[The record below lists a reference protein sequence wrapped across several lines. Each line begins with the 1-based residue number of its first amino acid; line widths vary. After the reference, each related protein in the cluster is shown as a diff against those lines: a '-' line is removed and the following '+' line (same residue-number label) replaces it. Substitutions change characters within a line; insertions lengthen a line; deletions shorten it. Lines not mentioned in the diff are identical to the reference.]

1 MRLLFDE
8 LRSRLQYKII
18 IPFVLLTLCIGLAG
32 SAVVFSLVAES
43 WQERL
48 DNQLAVVTRAAG
60 DALVI
65 QEQANLQ
72 FLREVAFA
80 GRNEATGAPAVAD
93 AVANADSAGL
103 LLALDPYFQSGID
116 RPGVRL
122 DRMLLF
128 DRSGLTLAD
137 LERGSGVNNSSYSV
151 NEALDLSDTWF
162 AEQVLAAGAD
172 DQGDKYAG
180 LLRFA
185 DNGALYFA
193 TIAPVRQGETVV
205 GGIIVAMRADN
216 LLGSLQNRSQSAAIS
231 LYDDQGAPL
240 ESTLVAGPGDISPLN
255 PALLERYR
263 ANSDPSAQAVYDV
276 VSVGGRD
283 YQFAFVPLRIRN
295 SNVGILAPAL
305 SRDYIVGAWSSA
317 REPII
322 AFIAVLMLMV
332 IVLGIFIARMI
343 TRPLEELVLAARA
356 VTAGELDRRANV
368 SARDEIGVLSSSFNT
383 MTAHLLQLY
392 AEVQKES
399 SQRAAI
405 VESITDGIIVC
416 EDDGAI
422 VLINKAM
429 RKLLSLAE
437 ADAAPARLADIRLEK
452 MTEGVPGFGSQRA
465 ADLYTLGEYIV
476 RAAAAPVVTAEGQ
489 RRGYVLVL
497 QDMTSEV
504 AVDRAKTGFIGT
516 ISHELRTPLTVI
528 RGNSDLLMR
537 GLVGPLDEE
546 QRSFIESIRQHA
558 NNMTNLLSNVIIIAG
573 LDSGS
578 LATDINA
585 IAVLRPIEEAAWPL
599 RSAIKQKGLS
609 FDIDVPDD
617 LPQVLA
623 DFDQVRMIMHQLI
636 DNARRYTAQGGIVV
650 RAYQASDLVVVEV
663 VDSGRGI
670 SSDMQPHLFQRF
682 MRGDGANEGIN
693 SNERGIGLGLAIAR
707 QLVERQGGTISV
719 ESTLGQGSTFRFT
732 LRNTHDSQSPEK
744 SSSPFAAAA

>member
-18 IPFVLLTLCIGLAG
+18 VPFVLLTLCIGLAG

-48 DNQLAVVTRAAG
+48 DNQLAVVTQAAG
-60 DALVI
+60 DALVS

-80 GRNEATGAPAVAD
+80 GRNEATGAPAIAD
-93 AVANADSAGL
+93 ALASGDEAGL
-103 LLALDPYFQSGID
+103 LLALDPYFQSGIE

-128 DRSGLTLAD
+128 GRAGMTLAD
-137 LERGSGVNNSSYSV
+137 LERSSGVNNSSYTV
-151 NEALDLSDTWF
+151 NESIDLSAAWF
-162 AEQVLAAGAD
+162 TQQVLAAGAD
-172 DQGDKYAG
+172 EEGDKYAG

-205 GGIIVAMRADN
+205 GGIVVAMRADN
-216 LLGSLQNRSQSAAIS
+216 LLGSLQNRSQAAAIS

-240 ESTLVAGPGDISPLN
+240 ESTLVVGPGDIAPLN
-255 PALLERYR
+255 PDVLARYR
-263 ANSDPSAQAVYDV
+263 ANSDPTTQAVYDV
-276 VSVGGRD
+276 VSIGGRD

-322 AFIAVLMLMV
+322 AFTAVLMLMV
-332 IVLGIFIARMI
+332 IFLGIFIARMI

-416 EDDGAI
+416 EDDGSIA
-422 VLINKAM
+422 LINKAM
-429 RKLLSLAE
+429 RKLLSLSLS
-437 ADAAPARLADIRLEK
+437 DPMPSRLADIRLEK

-465 ADLYTLGEYIV
+465 ADLYMLGEYIV
-476 RAAAAPVVTAEGQ
+476 RAAAAPVITAEGQ

-546 QRSFIESIRQHA
+546 QKSFIESIRQHA

-578 LATDINA
+578 LSTDINA
-585 IAVLRPIEEAAWPL
+585 IELLRPIEEAAWPL

-609 FDIDVPDD
+609 FAIEVPED

-663 VDSGRGI
+663 EDSGRGI

-732 LRNTHDSQSPEK
+732 LRNTHDTQSPEK
-744 SSSPFAAAA
+744 SSSSFAAAA